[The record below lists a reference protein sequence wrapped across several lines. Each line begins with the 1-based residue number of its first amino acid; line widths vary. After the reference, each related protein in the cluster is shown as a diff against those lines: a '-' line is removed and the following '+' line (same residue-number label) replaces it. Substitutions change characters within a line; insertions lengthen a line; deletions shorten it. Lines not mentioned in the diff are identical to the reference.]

1 MEHVNNNS
9 ISAKLARFF
18 ALLGG
23 SKRMLLIVSPF
34 LVIVI
39 VLVWLA
45 ILSIDILAAGRA
57 YVEGESLWSKNQK
70 EAVFHLLRFADT
82 RDEADFEKY
91 RKAIKVPQGYGQ
103 ARLELEK
110 ANPDNAIVRA
120 GFLDGGT
127 HPEDLSGV
135 LRLYERFHKISYM
148 KSVLDIWKTGDVF
161 IERLDAEA
169 NALYALSRSGHMDSP
184 ERAALLSR
192 IVKVN
197 EELNPWQ
204 KQFSTT
210 LGEATRWIRSTLLL
224 VIVTVAG
231 IMIPIGIFLTQRMV
245 SRVDRAEREL
255 KELKLG
261 QEYSAKLAY
270 HASHDPLTN
279 LINRLE
285 FEKRL
290 ALALHTAT
298 TQERQHVV
306 MFMDLDQF
314 KIVND
319 TCGHA
324 AGDLLLRQVGALLK
338 DQVRDGDTL
347 SRLGGDEFGVLLE
360 NCPMQEA
367 IGIAE
372 KLRKCICDFRFISE
386 GRAFNIGV
394 SIGVVQVTMA
404 CSI

>member
-1 MEHVNNNS
+1 MEHVNKNS

-148 KSVLDIWKTGDVF
+148 KSVLDI
-161 IERLDAEA
+161 
-169 NALYALSRSGHMDSP
+169 
-184 ERAALLSR
+184 
-192 IVKVN
+192 
-197 EELNPWQ
+197 
-204 KQFSTT
+204 
-210 LGEATRWIRSTLLL
+210 
-224 VIVTVAG
+224 
-231 IMIPIGIFLTQRMV
+231 
-245 SRVDRAEREL
+245 
-255 KELKLG
+255 
-261 QEYSAKLAY
+261 
-270 HASHDPLTN
+270 
-279 LINRLE
+279 
-285 FEKRL
+285 
-290 ALALHTAT
+290 
-298 TQERQHVV
+298 
-306 MFMDLDQF
+306 
-314 KIVND
+314 
-319 TCGHA
+319 
-324 AGDLLLRQVGALLK
+324 
-338 DQVRDGDTL
+338 
-347 SRLGGDEFGVLLE
+347 
-360 NCPMQEA
+360 
-367 IGIAE
+367 
-372 KLRKCICDFRFISE
+372 
-386 GRAFNIGV
+386 
-394 SIGVVQVTMA
+394 
-404 CSI
+404 